1 MHTEDFKQGSVG
13 ASRCYVKKLP
23 VGDGCGARFRGLG
36 WPSWAAV
43 VWTRVSVIPGT
54 WQTLA
59 CSELYRGENRGE
71 EVCSLG
77 TIGLSPGKEGASG
90 EGAAREGEHWGVL
103 EKGDTDTS
111 CERHWGP
118 RAAGGQ
124 VCVRV
129 CGPQDEMRMVL
140 PVTCQSQQSCEGDMG
155 RRGTVELDL
164 SSE

>member
-77 TIGLSPGKEGASG
+77 TCPLGKKVPVEKELPGRGNTGASWRRVTLTPAVRG
-90 EGAAREGEHWGVL
+90 AGDRGQLEGKCVCACAVL
-103 EKGDTDTS
+103 
-111 CERHWGP
+111 
-118 RAAGGQ
+118 
-124 VCVRV
+124 
-129 CGPQDEMRMVL
+129 RMK
-140 PVTCQSQQSCEGDMG
+140 
-155 RRGTVELDL
+155 
-164 SSE
+164 